1 MKVKHLKT
9 KTTIELS
16 AEELENYRKLTND
29 LDHLLTGLYESQ
41 DIWLSDVRNLDTL
54 RWRLTELLGL
64 KWNSETYSY
73 IKRNKDKEIE

>member
-9 KTTIELS
+9 KTTIELT

-29 LDHLLTGLYESQ
+29 LDFMLTGLYESQ

-64 KWNSETYSY
+64 KWNREKYSY
-73 IKRNKDKEIE
+73 IKELSLIHI

>member
-64 KWNSETYSY
+64 KWNRDTYSY
-73 IKRNKDKEIE
+73 IKEEKWQ

>member
-16 AEELENYRKLTND
+16 VEELENYRKLTND
-29 LDHLLTGLYESQ
+29 LDHLLSGLYETQ

-64 KWNSETYSY
+64 KWNRDTYSY
-73 IKRNKDKEIE
+73 IKEEK

>member
-16 AEELENYRKLTND
+16 VEELENYRKLTND
-29 LDHLLTGLYESQ
+29 LDHLLSGLYETQ

-64 KWNSETYSY
+64 KWNRDTYSY
-73 IKRNKDKEIE
+73 IKEEKWQ

>member
-29 LDHLLTGLYESQ
+29 LDHLLSSLYETQ

-73 IKRNKDKEIE
+73 IKEEK

>member
-9 KTTIELS
+9 KTTIELTP
-16 AEELENYRKLTND
+16 EELEKYRNLTND
-29 LDHLLTGLYESQ
+29 LDHLLSGLYESQ

-64 KWNSETYSY
+64 KWNRDTYSY
-73 IKRNKDKEIE
+73 IKEEKWQ

>member
-29 LDHLLTGLYESQ
+29 LDHLLSGLYESQ

-54 RWRLTELLGL
+54 RFRLTELLGL
-64 KWNSETYSY
+64 KWNRDTYSY
-73 IKRNKDKEIE
+73 IKEEK

>member
-9 KTTIELS
+9 KTTIELTS
-16 AEELENYRKLTND
+16 DELENYRKLTND
-29 LDHLLTGLYESQ
+29 LDSMLTGLYESQ

-64 KWNSETYSY
+64 KWNRDTYSY
-73 IKRNKDKEIE
+73 IKEEK

>member
-29 LDHLLTGLYESQ
+29 LDHLLSGLYETQ

-54 RWRLTELLGL
+54 KWRLTE
-64 KWNSETYSY
+64 
-73 IKRNKDKEIE
+73 

>member
-9 KTTIELS
+9 KTTIELTP
-16 AEELENYRKLTND
+16 EELEKYRNLTND
-29 LDHLLTGLYESQ
+29 LDHLLSGLYESQ

-64 KWNSETYSY
+64 KWNRDTYSY
-73 IKRNKDKEIE
+73 IKEEK

>member
-29 LDHLLTGLYESQ
+29 LDHLLSGLYETQ

-54 RWRLTELLGL
+54 KWRLTELLGL
-64 KWNSETYSY
+64 KWNRDTYSY
-73 IKRNKDKEIE
+73 IKEEK

>member
-9 KTTIELS
+9 KTTIELT

-29 LDHLLTGLYESQ
+29 LDFMLTGLYESQ

-64 KWNSETYSY
+64 KWNREKYSY
-73 IKRNKDKEIE
+73 IKEEK

>member
-54 RWRLTELLGL
+54 RWRLTDLLGL

-73 IKRNKDKEIE
+73 IKEEK

>member
-9 KTTIELS
+9 KTTIELTP
-16 AEELENYRKLTND
+16 EELENYRKLTND
-29 LDHLLTGLYESQ
+29 LDHLLSGLYETQ

-64 KWNSETYSY
+64 KWNRDTYSY
-73 IKRNKDKEIE
+73 IKEEK

>member
-29 LDHLLTGLYESQ
+29 LDHLLSGLYETQ

-64 KWNSETYSY
+64 KWNRDTYSY
-73 IKRNKDKEIE
+73 IKEEK

>member
-29 LDHLLTGLYESQ
+29 LDSMLTGLYESQ

-54 RWRLTELLGL
+54 RWKLTELLGL
-64 KWNSETYSY
+64 KWNRDTYSY
-73 IKRNKDKEIE
+73 IKEEKWQ

>member
-9 KTTIELS
+9 KTTIELTP
-16 AEELENYRKLTND
+16 EELEKYRNLTND
-29 LDHLLTGLYESQ
+29 LDSMLSSLFECQ

-64 KWNSETYSY
+64 KWNRDTYSY
-73 IKRNKDKEIE
+73 IKEEK